1 MKKAKGVYR
10 QWTSV
15 FFARL
20 CTGEI
25 PSKTI
30 YEDDAVKAFADVDPK
45 APVHILIVPKEH
57 MENQLDPRAAELAP
71 HLFTAVQTIAKQYD
85 LEADGFRCV
94 INTGRDGGQTVG
106 HLHMHMLAGRALWAG
121 RRAEWKSR
129 AR

>member
-1 MKKAKGVYR
+1 MDECLFCKIV
-10 QWTSV
+10 
-15 FFARL
+15 
-20 CTGEI
+20 TGEI

-106 HLHMHMLAGRALWAG
+106 HLHMHMLAGRALGWPPG
-121 RRAEWKSR
+121 
-129 AR
+129 